1 METAGSGSLLINSY
15 GDTMKIQLDGTNPFV
30 VDNQHVIAWS
40 ESLDYNIK
48 IASGKFGFTTG
59 EGLVNE
65 FNGAGTIFIQTR
77 KNIKKVSKIAKVV
90 EEIL

>member
-1 METAGSGSLLINSY
+1 METTGSGSLLINSY
-15 GDTMKIQLDGTNPFV
+15 GDITEIHLDGTTPFV
-30 VDNQHVIAWS
+30 VDNQHVVAWS

-65 FNGAGTIFIQTR
+65 FTGIGTIIIQTR
-77 KNIKKVSKIAKVV
+77 SIKKKLTVMG
-90 EEIL
+90 